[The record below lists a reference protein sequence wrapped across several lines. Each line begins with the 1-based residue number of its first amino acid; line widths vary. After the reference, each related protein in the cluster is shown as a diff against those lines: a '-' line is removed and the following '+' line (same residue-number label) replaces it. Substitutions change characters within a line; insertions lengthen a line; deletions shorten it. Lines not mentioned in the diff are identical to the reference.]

1 MNCVDGEVPTFAV
14 EPVLGSTVLSGH
26 PVLTSRLSKTP
37 I

>member
-1 MNCVDGEVPTFAV
+1 MNCVDGEVPTCAV

-26 PVLTSRLSKTP
+26 PVLSGRLSKTP